1 MGYHINNNIKKGNLG
16 EFSKIKEEFEE
27 LEDAF
32 NQQDVI
38 LQLCEMSDLIGSIE
52 EYLKKWNLSIDDLK
66 SFSNK
71 TKSAF
76 LEGKR

>member
-1 MGYHINNNIKKGNLG
+1 MGYHLNRIEKGKLG

-27 LEDAF
+27 LVDAF

-38 LQLCEMSDLIGSIE
+38 LQLCELSDLIGSIE
-52 EYLKKWNLSIDDLK
+52 EYLKKWNLKIDDLK

-76 LEGKR
+76 LEGKRK